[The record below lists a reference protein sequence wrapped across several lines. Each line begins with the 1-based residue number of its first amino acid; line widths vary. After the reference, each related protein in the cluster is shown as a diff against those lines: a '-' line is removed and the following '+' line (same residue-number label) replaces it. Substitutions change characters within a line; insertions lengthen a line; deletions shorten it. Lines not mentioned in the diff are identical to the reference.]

1 MVLDN
6 GSEAIVA
13 RPSGAAAALPGGL
26 IVNKKGIFKSS
37 QVKSCLELT

>member
-6 GSEAIVA
+6 GSASLVAIVA

-26 IVNKKGIFKSS
+26 IVNKKGI
-37 QVKSCLELT
+37 L